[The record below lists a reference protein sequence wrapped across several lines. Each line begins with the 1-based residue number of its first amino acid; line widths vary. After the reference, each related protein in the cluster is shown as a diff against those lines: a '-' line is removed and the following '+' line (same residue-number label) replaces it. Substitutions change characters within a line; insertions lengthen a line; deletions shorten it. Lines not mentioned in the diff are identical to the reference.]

1 MIIMGFRHSHSGARA
16 RLVRRPP
23 APHPSR
29 AVRST
34 GSRPCAIGCRLLL
47 QYTGD
52 MSRPCG
58 CPRSLGSRWRT
69 RVTPPDLENFRN
81 LRSAPSAAA
90 INLAAASALG
100 RRPRPWYAIALA
112 QRRRR
117 RKPFPYSAAAGAA
130 ASAAGG
136 GARLTPIIPNR
147 APKPTSLWSPFL
159 FQMSSISL
167 VTVAA
172 LATFLVAPL

>member
-29 AVRST
+29 AIRST

-47 QYTGD
+47 QYTGY

-117 RKPFPYSAAAGAA
+117 RKPFPYSAA
-130 ASAAGG
+130 GG
-136 GARLTPIIPNR
+136 GARLTPMIPNR
-147 APKPTSLWSPFL
+147 APKPTSLRSPFL
-159 FQMSSISL
+159 FQMSSTSL
-167 VTVAA
+167 VTVGA